1 MAKVIIESA
10 INGNALRKLN
20 PHIPYTP
27 EEIANDAI
35 ATCKAGAALI
45 HFHVRDP
52 ETGKWVQ
59 DVPYYAEVYRRAR
72 AASKALLWPTFPT
85 DGDGQKRFSH
95 FIELSKDPATKPDL
109 GAGDMGSVNLV
120 SYNRQTKKIQDENFI
135 YCNSYATIRY
145 FLENSRELG
154 LRPTLQIFD
163 ASFLRAALVFLEQG
177 VLTEPLLLKFYL
189 GGPELPFGLPRTLK
203 SLEAY
208 LDMLKGVRVNWFG
221 ATLGGDN
228 LPLVPVIVSLGGH
241 VRVGL
246 EDYQYAREGQL
257 TNPQIVERAV
267 TTIRAMGHEVA
278 TPDEARKSLIGG
290 CGEIIAASRR
300 ADLAPSSRT
309 ASRFRVSPRRSAPRP
324 RACLRS

>member
-10 INGNALRKLN
+10 INGNAMRKLN

-59 DVPYYAEVYRRAR
+59 DLPYYAEVYRRAR
-72 AASKALLWPTFPT
+72 AGSKALLWPTFPA

-120 SYNRQTKKIQDENFI
+120 SYNPQTKKIQDENFI
-135 YCNSYATIRY
+135 YCNSYTTIRY

-189 GGPELPFGLPRTLK
+189 GGPELPFGLPPTLK

-228 LPLVPVIVSLGGH
+228 LPLVPIIVSLGGH

-278 TPDEARKSLIGG
+278 TPDEARKI
-290 CGEIIAASRR
+290 
-300 ADLAPSSRT
+300 LA
-309 ASRFRVSPRRSAPRP
+309 V
-324 RACLRS
+324 

>member
-27 EEIANDAI
+27 EEIANDAV

-120 SYNRQTKKIQDENFI
+120 SYNRQSKKIQDENFI
-135 YCNSYATIRY
+135 YCNSYTTIRY

-177 VLTEPLLLKFYL
+177 VLTEPLLLKFYF
-189 GGPELPFGLPRTLK
+189 GGPELPFGLPPTLK

-241 VRVGL
+241 VRIGL

-278 TPDEARKSLIGG
+278 TPDEARKIL
-290 CGEIIAASRR
+290 E
-300 ADLAPSSRT
+300 
-309 ASRFRVSPRRSAPRP
+309 V
-324 RACLRS
+324 